1 MRDVIMSRFRGV
13 EAHIAADPRSM
24 SHHLSTSGGIQERI
38 VAPIPRR
45 PRAKLGDVRPT
56 SKPTTPVAILH
67 PPPRGLDHVL
77 SGGLTAAGTIQERMR
92 WPTRTGTEVMRTV
105 AARVNLTP
113 SHYAML
119 GVPRDFTEAQLRK
132 QYRLLAMRYHPDAAD
147 RNGIDPQEALE
158 RFTALQTAYSV
169 LSDPERRRRY
179 DMQERLQHR
188 REWRRAWDGPTLLL
202 MDKSGGGGGG
212 YSGDV
217 GDADAGDG
225 GSAQDRAEDGE
236 GGGVVGED
244 DAEAVAA
251 ALAEDRQEK
260 ARRWEAQRVEW
271 LRQQL
276 EMQQQQQQQPLPTS
290 AASAASAEAVDEM
303 RKREQRLHE
312 AREEEA
318 EARRQQAD
326 AELALRQERERQRR
340 QREKDRIRRQQQEQQ
355 RVALHE
361 QRQQEEE
368 EQAREVE
375 TRVRR
380 QVEER

>member
-1 MRDVIMSRFRGV
+1 
-13 EAHIAADPRSM
+13 M

-188 REWRRAWDGPTLLL
+188 REWRRAWDVLVPAGLPPGSPLL
-202 MDKSGGGGGG
+202 
-212 YSGDV
+212 V
-217 GDADAGDG
+217 
-225 GSAQDRAEDGE
+225 
-236 GGGVVGED
+236 
-244 DAEAVAA
+244 
-251 ALAEDRQEK
+251 
-260 ARRWEAQRVEW
+260 
-271 LRQQL
+271 
-276 EMQQQQQQQPLPTS
+276 PLP
-290 AASAASAEAVDEM
+290 AATDDDEVGRKLRLSAEM
-303 RKREQRLHE
+303 
-312 AREEEA
+312 
-318 EARRQQAD
+318 D
-326 AELALRQERERQRR
+326 A
-340 QREKDRIRRQQQEQQ
+340 K
-355 RVALHE
+355 
-361 QRQQEEE
+361 
-368 EQAREVE
+368 EQAREAQLLELMGRGVSAQE
-375 TRVRR
+375 AAQYCDGVTAVDELAALIASDAAALEAG
-380 QVEER
+380 EEASIEEPQAPSSHHARGGSSFCIVS

>member
-1 MRDVIMSRFRGV
+1 
-13 EAHIAADPRSM
+13 M

-202 MDKSGGGGGG
+202 MDKSGGGGG
-212 YSGDV
+212 YSGDA
-217 GDADAGDG
+217 GDADAGDA

-244 DAEAVAA
+244 DADAVAA

-276 EMQQQQQQQPLPTS
+276 EMIQQQQQQQPLPTS

>member
-1 MRDVIMSRFRGV
+1 
-13 EAHIAADPRSM
+13 M

-67 PPPRGLDHVL
+67 PPLRGLDHVL

-202 MDKSGGGGGG
+202 MDKS
-212 YSGDV
+212 
-217 GDADAGDG
+217 A
-225 GSAQDRAEDGE
+225 
-236 GGGVVGED
+236 VGED
-244 DAEAVAA
+244 DAEAAA
-251 ALAEDRQEK
+251 AARAEDRQEK
-260 ARRWEAQRVEW
+260 ARRWEAQRLEW

-276 EMQQQQQQQPLPTS
+276 EMLQHHQQQPLPT
-290 AASAASAEAVDEM
+290 SAASAEAVDEM

-312 AREEEA
+312 ARAEEA

-340 QREKDRIRRQQQEQQ
+340 QREKDRMRRQQQEQQ
-355 RVALHE
+355 RAAQHE

-380 QVEER
+380 QVEEP

>member
-1 MRDVIMSRFRGV
+1 
-13 EAHIAADPRSM
+13 M

-67 PPPRGLDHVL
+67 PPLRGLDHVL

-202 MDKSGGGGGG
+202 MDKSAVVGAATGGGGG
-212 YSGDV
+212 YSVDA

-225 GSAQDRAEDGE
+225 SSAHDGAEDGE

-244 DAEAVAA
+244 DAEAAA
-251 ALAEDRQEK
+251 AARAEDRQEK
-260 ARRWEAQRVEW
+260 ARRWEAQRLEW

-276 EMQQQQQQQPLPTS
+276 EMLQHHQQQPLPT
-290 AASAASAEAVDEM
+290 SAASAEAVDEM

-312 AREEEA
+312 ARAEEA

-340 QREKDRIRRQQQEQQ
+340 QREKDRMRRQQQEQQ
-355 RVALHE
+355 RAAQHE

-380 QVEER
+380 QVEEP

>member
-1 MRDVIMSRFRGV
+1 LPSRG
-13 EAHIAADPRSM
+13 HIAADPRSAM

-188 REWRRAWDGPTLLL
+188 REWRHAWDGPTLLL

-212 YSGDV
+212 YSGDA
-217 GDADAGDG
+217 GDADAGDA

-276 EMQQQQQQQPLPTS
+276 EMQQQQQQQQQQPLPTC